1 MQKLWLSSF
10 ISSDWLSSISRKLL
24 AASSLERK
32 VLIVI
37 MMVYNSVHSASVQC
51 TLYSASVQPSLIFSS
66 NWIPI
71 FISNSSKRTE
81 SLDANKSLA
90 ISYLELTL
98 RNIDSFRVSI
108 FFLIS
113 RKWNIVKKTEYL
125 KKYLFRA
132 SSPLHPLAEMETSG
146 VGETNQG
153 HYHNISYLNIL
164 NIWNWEKYFLCC
176 RSTWSGLSSTSW
188 PPSSSLSSPW

>member
-1 MQKLWLSSF
+1 MNFIIHFIWLTFIHFQETFNSF
-10 ISSDWLSSISRKLL
+10 IIRTESSNS
-24 AASSLERK
+24 
-32 VLIVI
+32 
-37 MMVYNSVHSASVQC
+37 YNDGVQQCVQC
-51 TLYSASVQPSLIFSS
+51 QCTMYSASVQPSLIFSY

-164 NIWNWEKYFLCC
+164 NISNWEKYFLCY

-188 PPSSSLSSPW
+188 PRSSSLWCPW